1 VARPG
6 ILGLA
11 GEPGDG
17 TPRTAEV
24 AAQIGVAALSVV
36 TNVILLVAMGLFL
49 ATAPATYHPATYHPA
64 TYHPAT
70 YHDAFVKLIP
80 IRRRPRAEQI
90 LTRLGLHGGC
100 SGSSCRCRCLEWR
113 RRLVSGCFS
122 CRSGCR

>member
-1 VARPG
+1 LGGFGWLRG

-17 TPRTAEV
+17 TLRTAEV
-24 AAQIGVAALSVV
+24 AAQIGMAALGVV

-49 ATAPATYHPATYHPA
+49 ATAPA

-100 SGSSCRCRCLEWR
+100 PGSSCRCRCLAWR